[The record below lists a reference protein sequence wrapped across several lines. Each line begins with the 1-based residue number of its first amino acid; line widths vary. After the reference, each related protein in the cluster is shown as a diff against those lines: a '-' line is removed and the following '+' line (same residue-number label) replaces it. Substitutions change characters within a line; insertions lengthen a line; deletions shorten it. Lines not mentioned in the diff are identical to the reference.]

1 MSALPPEVLR
11 YYAAGREHV
20 RITRGPNR
28 LELIRTQDILRRH
41 LPPPPARVLDVGGG
55 AGVHAEWLAGS
66 GYAVHLV
73 DPVPLHV
80 EQAQALGSVTAAI
93 GDARQLA
100 EPDASYDATLLL
112 GPLYHLVDRAERVRA
127 LAEAGRVT
135 RPGGLVAAA
144 AISRF
149 APFIDGFSNG
159 AVADPR
165 FAAMMERD
173 LLEGQHRNEAN
184 EPGWFTTAYFHH
196 PDELPTEIVDAGL
209 DLVAVVAV
217 EGPVAEVSALDAA
230 LDDPPQR
237 ALLLRTLRRL
247 EGEPSLLGAS
257 PHLLALAR
265 HR

>member
-11 YYAAGREHV
+11 YYAAGREHR
-20 RITRGPNR
+20 RITAGPNR
-28 LELIRTQDILRRH
+28 LELLRTQDILRRH

-55 AGVHAEWLAGS
+55 AGVHAAWLASS
-66 GYAVHLV
+66 GYAVHV
-73 DPVPLHV
+73 IDPVPLHV
-80 EQAQALGSVTAAI
+80 EQAQALGTVTAAI
-93 GDARQLA
+93 GDARELT

-127 LAEAGRVT
+127 LSEAGRVT
-135 RPGGLVAAA
+135 RPGGLVAGA

-149 APFIDGFSNG
+149 APFIDGFSGG
-159 AVADPR
+159 AAADPR

-173 LLEGQHRNEAN
+173 LTDGQHRNAAN

-196 PDELPTEIVDAGL
+196 PDELPAEIAAAGL

-217 EGPVAEVSALDAA
+217 EGPVAEVSALEAA
-230 LDDPPQR
+230 LDDPPRR
-237 ALLLRTLRRL
+237 ALLLRTLRQL

-257 PHLLALAR
+257 PHLLGIAR
-265 HR
+265 PR